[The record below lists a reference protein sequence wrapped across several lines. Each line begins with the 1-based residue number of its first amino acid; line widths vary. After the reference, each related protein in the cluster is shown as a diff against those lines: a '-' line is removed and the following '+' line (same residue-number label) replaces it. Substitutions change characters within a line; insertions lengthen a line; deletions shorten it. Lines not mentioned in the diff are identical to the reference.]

1 MTKARSLAALKTSSP
16 DVNIPSFLFFT
27 VAEWRLDPVLVID
40 RIAKDLPRGLY
51 IVRSSKRGEDS
62 AHSSMAGAYLSVPS
76 VSEGDLPSAIDA
88 VIESYG
94 NAQDEDEI
102 LIQSYLQNVKFSGVV
117 FSHDPSTLSPYRVI
131 SIADGTD
138 TTQVTAGHGGT
149 SWYLVPGCSVRV
161 PEFLR
166 GPLDLLEYCMSI
178 YGQKPIDIEFA
189 VTEVGGKTVT
199 WLLQTRPLVLRASP
213 ETESALKNRVERIRS
228 QLESSLTP
236 HPFLRGKSTVFGV
249 MPDWNPAEIIGQR
262 PRPLALSLY
271 RELITDSIWAYQRH
285 NYGYRNLRSFPLMR
299 TFAGLPYIDV
309 RVSFNSFI
317 PAALED
323 QLAEKLVDF
332 YLQALISQPSLHDKV
347 EFDIV
352 YSCYTLDIVER
363 TDALL
368 CEGFSNHEVNVLLD
382 SLRDLTNEVIRP
394 DSELLSRDANR
405 LNLLDQRREVILRSV
420 VDPLEKVYWLLE
432 DGKRYGSLPFAGL
445 ARAAFIAVQLLR
457 SLTAI
462 GVFTDQ
468 DYESF
473 VRSVTTVNQQ
483 LAVDLHVSEFTEF
496 LKRYGHLRPG
506 TYEILSPRYDEA
518 PEAYFARRTFVGA
531 ESPKDLFRLSL
542 SQLDELGRLLRH
554 HGIQTDPVSL
564 LNFIRRAI
572 ELREEAKFR
581 FTRNLSEALS
591 LLTRV
596 GASYD
601 ISPEEMSFTNIKA
614 LQEIYVSGGDVE
626 AILRSSIKRGQEQF
640 EEALHTHLPSL
651 LWSADQSIL
660 FCAMQD
666 EPNFITQLS
675 VTAPVALVTD
685 TDNLAG
691 SVACIP
697 SADPG
702 YDWIFTHGIAAL
714 VTEWGGPN
722 SHMAIRAGELG
733 LPAVIGA
740 GSRNYASWSQAE
752 ILNIDCE
759 ARKVTV
765 IA

>member
-1 MTKARSLAALKTSSP
+1 MTKARSLAALKTSLS
-16 DVNIPSFLFFT
+16 DVSIPGFLFFT
-27 VAEWRLDPVLVID
+27 VAEWHLNPMSILD
-40 RIAKDLPRGLY
+40 RIANDLPQDLY
-51 IVRSSKRGEDS
+51 IVRSSKCGEDS
-62 AHSSMAGAYLSVPS
+62 AQSSMAGAYLSVPS
-76 VSEGDLPSAIDA
+76 VSKNDLPSAINA

-94 NAQDEDEI
+94 NEEDDDEV
-102 LIQSYLQNVKFSGVV
+102 LIQTYLRNVKYSGVA
-117 FSHDPSTLSPYRVI
+117 FSHDPSTLSPYRVV
-131 SIADGTD
+131 SLAEGSD
-138 TTQVTAGHGGT
+138 TAQVTAGNAGDT
-149 SWYLVPGCSVRV
+149 WYMVPGCSTPVA
-161 PEFLR
+161 EFLR
-166 GPLDLLEYCMSI
+166 GPLDLLESCKTV
-178 YGQKPIDIEFA
+178 YGETPIDIEFA
-189 VTEVGGKTVT
+189 VTEVDGETVT
-199 WLLQTRPLVLRASP
+199 WLLQMRPLVLREAP
-213 ETESALKNRVERIRS
+213 ESESELRSRIQRVHSEL
-228 QLESSLTP
+228 QTSLTP

-299 TFAGLPYIDV
+299 TFAGLPYVDV
-309 RVSFNSFI
+309 RVSFNSFV

-323 QLAEKLVDF
+323 QLAEKLVDY
-332 YLQALISQPSLHDKV
+332 YLDTLIKQPTLHDKV

-352 YSCYTLDIVER
+352 YSCYTLDLVER
-363 TDALL
+363 TETLRS
-368 CEGFSNHEVNVLLD
+368 EGFSNHEIDALLD

-394 DSELLSRDANR
+394 DSELLSRDAER
-405 LNLLDQRREVILRSV
+405 LNRLDQRREVILGSV

-445 ARAAFIAVQLLR
+445 ARAAFMAVQLLR

-462 GVFTDQ
+462 GVFSDQ

-473 VRSVTTVNQQ
+473 VRSVTTVNQR
-483 LAVDLHVSEFTEF
+483 LAADLQASEFSEF

-518 PEAYFARRTFVGA
+518 PDAYFAKQPSGVP
-531 ESPKDLFRLSL
+531 ESSKEVFRLSL
-542 SQLDELGRLLRH
+542 DQLDALGSLLRN

-564 LNFIRRAI
+564 LNFIRSAI

-591 LLTRV
+591 LLTQV
-596 GASYD
+596 GESYD
-601 ISPEEMSFTNIKA
+601 ISPEEMSFTNIRA
-614 LQEIYVSGGDVE
+614 LQETYISGGDVE
-626 AILRSSIKRGQEQF
+626 TILRRSIERGREQF
-640 EEALHTHLPSL
+640 DDALHTNLPSL
-651 LWSADQSIL
+651 VWSADQSFL
-660 FCAMQD
+660 FRAMQE
-666 EPNFITQLS
+666 EPNFITQRS
-675 VTAPVALVTD
+675 VTAPIAFVTD
-685 TDNLAG
+685 TERLAG
-691 SVACIP
+691 RIVFIP

-702 YDWIFTHGIAAL
+702 YDWIFTHGIAGL

-740 GSRNYASWSQAE
+740 GSRNFASWSQAE
-752 ILNIDCE
+752 MIELDCE
-759 ARKVTV
+759 VRKVTV